1 MAVISIGGGGGVQ
14 VQPLCQVMQEAV
26 QRHFEGVSFRER
38 NAGRAIDAEM
48 SDAGFDNRVG
58 VDADTGFVYGGNGR
72 NCGTWMDKMG
82 SSENSGNKGKPAT
95 PRDGSAV
102 ELVGLSRATVGWLAR
117 LHKDGKYPYEGVT
130 KTDENG
136 GCAEMAEHDG

>member
-1 MAVISIGGGGGVQ
+1 MGLGSFCLVTMIR
-14 VQPLCQVMQEAV
+14 
-26 QRHFEGVSFRER
+26 RHPHGLGWDVLPWSL
-38 NAGRAIDAEM
+38 M
-48 SDAGFDNRVG
+48 TVYP
-58 VDADTGFVYGGNGR
+58 TGFVFGGNGH

-136 GCAEMAEHDG
+136 GCAEMAEDDG